1 MPNFVKNNSP
11 VEQKEN
17 NPTRFRPFTKKPAT
31 LDREEL
37 EYTAQKIFTYATI
50 GFAAIGIYAAL
61 SYLVVQQLKK

>member
-1 MPNFVKNNSP
+1 MPNFPKNSFSKEP
-11 VEQKEN
+11 EQ
-17 NPTRFRPFTKKPAT
+17 NPTRLRPFTKKPAT